1 AGGSDEHLR
10 ELLAIRMAWGA
21 LLLECKDDEAAS
33 HAFHTVQQAWARSQ
47 ERLEQVRQDLLVDE
61 LWQVALE
68 AGYQRKLAAALLQQS
83 A

>member
-1 AGGSDEHLR
+1 
-10 ELLAIRMAWGA
+10 
-21 LLLECKDDEAAS
+21 
-33 HAFHTVQQAWARSQ
+33 FNTVQQAWARSQ

-83 A
+83 ANAAPQVEVQAAFCIDVRSEPLRRALEAVHPGMQ